1 MSKTMNDFE
10 RQSDA
15 AKEALDDMLCQIDK
29 MAEAMSRIFDLAYD
43 ADEDN
48 WKDRCDEIQNIAGD
62 FQL

>member
-1 MSKTMNDFE
+1 MSKTIRDFE

-15 AKEALDDMLCQIDK
+15 AKETLDDLLYQIDK

-48 WKDRCDEIQNIAGD
+48 WKDKCDEIQNIAGSL
-62 FQL
+62 QV

>member
-1 MSKTMNDFE
+1 MSKTIRDFE

-15 AKEALDDMLCQIDK
+15 AKEVLDDLLYQIDK

-48 WKDRCDEIQNIAGD
+48 WKDKCDEIQNIAGSL
-62 FQL
+62 QC